1 MTSYC
6 KQTKNALHVQPTPEY
21 RILFG
26 IFYVT
31 LFSSSA
37 LWQIVDWLVILYCAD
52 VVGSEG
58 FRCDHTEKLFTIPS
72 NGEHKKMQHNFESQ
86 MHMQRAFACTA
97 CCAHYWNHVERMSR
111 ANQQFNIFLFYH
123 FPELFSPFI
132 REEKWH
138 TNPTTKKSGVSF
150 ARLYP
155 RLCVHNVLLWK
166 IIPINLAS
174 VNSNIIF
181 AMNFHN
187 THPFEC
193 CLDHFSLNK
202 RANASE
208 VLKSFL
214 RRRHFFFF
222 FASINIKFIRGSE

>member
-1 MTSYC
+1 MANTLLTRCDAAMTSYC

-37 LWQIVDWLVILYCAD
+37 LWQIVDWLVIFYYAD

-97 CCAHYWNHVERMSR
+97 CCAHYWYHVSACPERINSSIFFCSTIFRNFSR
-111 ANQQFNIFLFYH
+111 HSFGKRNGTPTQRQKNRVYHSHACTPDSVCTMCFY
-123 FPELFSPFI
+123 
-132 REEKWH
+132 EK
-138 TNPTTKKSGVSF
+138 
-150 ARLYP
+150 
-155 RLCVHNVLLWK
+155 
-166 IIPINLAS
+166 
-174 VNSNIIF
+174 
-181 AMNFHN
+181 
-187 THPFEC
+187 
-193 CLDHFSLNK
+193 
-202 RANASE
+202 
-208 VLKSFL
+208 
-214 RRRHFFFF
+214 
-222 FASINIKFIRGSE
+222 